1 MEELHLGTDG
11 LRHLVLDVCRT
22 IPGCLDDK
30 QRLQQMLHGLD
41 LCIIE
46 LHVVDGEENQVASQ
60 ASGETDAV
68 PDAEVLELT

>member
-1 MEELHLGTDG
+1 
-11 LRHLVLDVCRT
+11 
-22 IPGCLDDK
+22 
-30 QRLQQMLHGLD
+30 MLHGLD

-68 PDAEVLELT
+68 PDAEVLGLT